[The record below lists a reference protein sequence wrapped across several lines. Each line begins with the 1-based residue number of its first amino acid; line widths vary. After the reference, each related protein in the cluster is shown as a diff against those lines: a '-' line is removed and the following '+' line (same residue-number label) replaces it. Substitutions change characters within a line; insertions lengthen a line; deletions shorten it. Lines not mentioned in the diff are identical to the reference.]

1 MKKLLSLFRKKTK
14 QEPRSPLLEDKPLR
28 RFMGKTILTLF
39 LPLLDTAMGMSRKGR
54 KEFFRTFGQKVRESV
69 AETETDIDDKVL
81 DELIKHD
88 LSQMMTK
95 EVTRSNVMHLF
106 DVRAPYCAWIAFV
119 NKR

>member
-88 LSQMMTK
+88 L
-95 EVTRSNVMHLF
+95 
-106 DVRAPYCAWIAFV
+106 PAFLEGMQN
-119 NKR
+119 NKT